1 MLEDDVRVRSAR
13 AERADSC
20 AEGKPR
26 AIHIL
31 VFPLF
36 QTLYDV
42 ERGIFKIDEFVQIG
56 GMQGRNELTMLH
68 LQKRL
73 AYTDDPCRRFQMAY
87 IAFDRTDSAGL
98 ILYIVRLESIV
109 QTGDFNRVTK
119 FGACAMRLDV
129 PDASRPDIGFFKRR
143 HNHIGLSFRI
153 WNGVPAGPPAV
164 VDNGALDHAIDI
176 VAVQH
181 SSIQRPQKERANAFS
196 TYISIGALSKTAA
209 YAVNRKRAASLI
221 DIEFGLMEVQV
232 YTAYEGGGT
241 IAGMDRF
248 TGQINGRQAGGTRR
262 IQRQTC

>member
-1 MLEDDVRVRSAR
+1 
-13 AERADSC
+13 
-20 AEGKPR
+20 
-26 AIHIL
+26 
-31 VFPLF
+31 
-36 QTLYDV
+36 
-42 ERGIFKIDEFVQIG
+42 
-56 GMQGRNELTMLH
+56 
-68 LQKRL
+68 
-73 AYTDDPCRRFQMAY
+73 
-87 IAFDRTDSAGL
+87 
-98 ILYIVRLESIV
+98 
-109 QTGDFNRVTK
+109 DFNRVTK

-181 SSIQRPQKERANAFS
+181 SSIQRLQKERANAFS
-196 TYISIGALSKTAA
+196 TYISIGVLSKTAA
-209 YAVNRKRAASLI
+209 YAVNRERAASLI

-262 IQRQTC
+262 IQRQTWPGEIETIGDAIGDAPEKRIGNYLIAGVLLFDSQHLIHRPHRADEHAYVSRLVFPRQDLGVVACVL